1 MRIEKLKLHNFRQ
14 FIDTQ
19 VIEFAT
25 EKDKNITVLI
35 GDNTTGK
42 TTLIRA
48 FEWILYDKNE
58 FDKKLLL

>member
-25 EKDKNITVLI
+25 EKDKNIT
-35 GDNTTGK
+35 GSQWGTTI
-42 TTLIRA
+42 TA
-48 FEWILYDKNE
+48 S
-58 FDKKLLL
+58 